1 MAAALL
7 IVVVLPLLSVC
18 NSAIH
23 LRLKLSEQASLLMH
37 HINHDTANAAV
48 RDALR
53 SLSKEQQYGADLDR
67 ELCHPF
73 LDDDAAAA
81 VCEASEDPALFKS
94 LAASAPCGTV
104 SATPET
110 STNPR
115 NSSTSGSSP
124 EQAQS
129 SQSSEGTEEEEAT
142 SALGRVW
149 ARMTMR
155 NFKLSTLHLLARAR
169 LVQLAYTPTRVVDD
183 RTLLDASNSLAL
195 LQE

>member
-67 ELCHPF
+67 ELCQPF
-73 LDDDAAAA
+73 LDDDAAA

-129 SQSSEGTEEEEAT
+129 SQNSEGTEEEAT
-142 SALGRVW
+142 STLGRVW

-183 RTLLDASNSLAL
+183 RTLLEASNSLAL